1 MSLTRIKVRYAET
14 DAMAIVHHA
23 NYYIYFEVARED
35 LIKEFGI
42 SYREIEESGLMMPLI
57 ETQCRYMDAAK
68 YDDDL
73 IVEASIDEIT
83 SIKVKI
89 KYLVRRESDN
99 KILAKGSTLQTFVDS
114 KTFKIISLEKTNIDV
129 WNKFTGK

>member
-73 IVEASIDEIT
+73 IVEAFIDEIT

-89 KYLVRRESDN
+89 KYIVRREVDN

>member
-89 KYLVRRESDN
+89 KYIVRREVDN

>member
-1 MSLTRIKVRYAET
+1 MSLTKIKVRYAET

-89 KYLVRRESDN
+89 KYLVRREVDN

>member
-1 MSLTRIKVRYAET
+1 MSLTKIKVRYAET

-42 SYREIEESGLMMPLI
+42 SYREIEESGLMMPLV

-89 KYLVRRESDN
+89 KYIVRREVDN

>member
-42 SYREIEESGLMMPLI
+42 SYKEIEESGLMMPLI

-89 KYLVRRESDN
+89 KYLVRREADN

>member
-89 KYLVRRESDN
+89 KYLVRREVDN